1 MIRDYEPARDAV
13 AVRACIVELQEF
25 ERTIEPSLPPG
36 DAMAEAYHRTILE
49 RCAKHAGRIFV
60 AEIDGRVVGFAAVL
74 GRVDPGAPDEE
85 QVPHA
90 YVSDLVVLPACRGR
104 GLGRQ
109 LLERGEAFARSSGV
123 RVFQIGVLA
132 RNESAARL
140 YRDFGFGDFRI
151 QMVKRLD

>member
-1 MIRDYEPARDAV
+1 MIRDYEPAGDAD
-13 AVRACIVELQEF
+13 AVRACIVELQEY
-25 ERTIEPSLPPG
+25 ERAMEPSLPPG
-36 DAMAEAYHRTILE
+36 DAMADAYHRTILE

-109 LLERGEAFARSSGV
+109 LLERGEAFPRSPGV
-123 RVFQIGVLA
+123 GVFQIGVLP
-132 RNESAARL
+132 RHQSAAGPFPAFRFGGFRVQMGARL
-140 YRDFGFGDFRI
+140 W
-151 QMVKRLD
+151 